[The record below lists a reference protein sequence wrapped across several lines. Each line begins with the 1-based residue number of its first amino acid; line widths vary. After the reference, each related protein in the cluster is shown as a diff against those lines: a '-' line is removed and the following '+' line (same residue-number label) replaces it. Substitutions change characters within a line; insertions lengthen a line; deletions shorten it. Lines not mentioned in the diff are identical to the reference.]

1 MAREFAHV
9 DVTFQ
14 RQVTQQQTVT
24 VKSIDAALP
33 RDLQQQVAR
42 SLAEERIK
50 DKAWENTEVGEVSIV
65 E

>member
-42 SLAEERIK
+42 SLAEDRIK
-50 DKAWENTEVGEVSIV
+50 DKWENTEVGEVSIV